1 MDRMEEY
8 RNMMQEMK
16 QTPPELE
23 TTAQRAIARAKRT
36 RRWRV
41 PTSLASAAAMLAV
54 AFVLTVNLFVNVG
67 AAMGRMPI
75 LGDIVRAVAIN
86 PSLKMAVEHGHV
98 QEVHETQERDG
109 YRVQLEYVIADKRNL
124 TAFLRITDV
133 AQGQETTVEGVALY
147 DQDGTDFSASG
158 GYGGP
163 PTDDGLHEVNF
174 NLSDNQVMPQ
184 NVVLTVDV
192 ARRPPWG
199 EGPELAPEQEE
210 WEVVELERLPTQ
222 TFTFALTL
230 DEQFFQAGKTMEIN
244 REIQVE
250 EQRII
255 VESMEIYPTQ
265 VRIVYREAEDNPDL
279 LESVPFQLVDEYGN
293 VWEQKRNGI
302 IAVGTQ
308 GGEKRE
314 CWLESSYFSPAKHFT
329 LRLKQYTLVPKEEQY
344 VYVDAQA
351 GTAGPLPDFIQ
362 LDSMEK
368 KGSHLKLA
376 FRVHTWKAGHMFGVF
391 SNSYLDDAGQER
403 FINAVSSRI
412 VTNQEGWYIEEF
424 WVGGWENGPIR
435 LERYMGELHVLE
447 KPIKVPLS

>member
-8 RNMMQEMK
+8 RKMIQEME
-16 QTPPELE
+16 QAPPELDDV
-23 TTAQRAIARAKRT
+23 AQRAILRAKRA
-36 RRWRV
+36 RRWKV
-41 PTSLASAAAMLAV
+41 PASLASAAAALAV
-54 AFVLTVNLFVNVG
+54 AFVLTVNLFVSVG

-75 LGDIVRAVAIN
+75 LGDIVRAVALN
-86 PSLKMAVEHGHV
+86 PSLKIAVEHGHV

-133 AQGQETTVEGVALY
+133 AQGQETTVEGVELY
-147 DQDGTDFSASG
+147 DQDGTDLSASG
-158 GYGGP
+158 SYGGRS
-163 PTDDGLHEVNF
+163 TDDGLHEVSF
-174 NLSDNQVMPQ
+174 NLSDDQEMSQ
-184 NVVLTVDV
+184 NVVLQVDV
-192 ARRPPWG
+192 ARRPQLG

-210 WEVVELERLPTQ
+210 WEVIEPEHLPTQ
-222 TFTFALTL
+222 TFTFAITL

-244 REIQVE
+244 REIQLE
-250 EQRII
+250 EQCII

-279 LESVPFQLVDEYGN
+279 LESVPFQLVDEHGN

-314 CWLESSYFSPAKHFT
+314 CWLESSYFSPAEHFT
-329 LRLKQYTLVPKEEQY
+329 LRIEQYTLVPKEEQY

-376 FRVHTWKAGHMFGVF
+376 FRIHTWKEGHMFGVF
-391 SNSYLDDAGQER
+391 SNYYLDDAGQER
-403 FINAVSSRI
+403 FINSVGSRM
-412 VTNQEGWYIEEF
+412 VTNQEDWYIEEF
-424 WVGGWENGPIR
+424 WVEGWENGPIR
-435 LERYMGELHVLE
+435 LERYLGELHVLE
-447 KPIKVPLS
+447 TPIKVPLS